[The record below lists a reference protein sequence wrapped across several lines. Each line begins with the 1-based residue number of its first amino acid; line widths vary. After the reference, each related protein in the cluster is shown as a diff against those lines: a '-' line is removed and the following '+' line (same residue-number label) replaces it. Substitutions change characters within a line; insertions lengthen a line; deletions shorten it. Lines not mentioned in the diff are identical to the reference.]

1 MSINI
6 LVPPH
11 LLAAG
16 FSIGFALLS
25 VIGMVTIIM
34 GLTFERKMK
43 RNIRNFLWAIL
54 FSCMFVF
61 LVIFN
66 LVSVFIGRE
75 YIIGSI
81 LSFLIIFSLVSL
93 YILDMLIE
101 KELIKNEC

>member
-54 FSCMFVF
+54 FSCMFVL
-61 LVIFN
+61 LVILN
-66 LVSVFIGRE
+66 LVF
-75 YIIGSI
+75 
-81 LSFLIIFSLVSL
+81 SFLFVKRIYNWFNPLIFN
-93 YILDMLIE
+93 YIFFS
-101 KELIKNEC
+101 

>member
-43 RNIRNFLWAIL
+43 RNIRNFLW
-54 FSCMFVF
+54 S
-61 LVIFN
+61 
-66 LVSVFIGRE
+66 
-75 YIIGSI
+75 Y
-81 LSFLIIFSLVSL
+81 LI
-93 YILDMLIE
+93 
-101 KELIKNEC
+101 